1 MKCGIIIVSVW
12 MFMASLFTWLNFLL
26 IFLWKMINTWLLLP
40 FFQKYFI
47 EIVETVTLSCYHC
60 LAKGNSQDS
69 ICVHILQK
77 EGRTVNCMW
86 VFFCLKQVATI
97 ISFITYVIHRVFC
110 FFFLGLHLCMGG
122 IWKFPG

>member
-69 ICVHILQK
+69 ICVHMVK
-77 EGRTVNCMW
+77 EELLIACG
-86 VFFCLKQVATI
+86 VFSALNKWPP
-97 ISFITYVIHRVFC
+97 S
-110 FFFLGLHLCMGG
+110 
-122 IWKFPG
+122 